1 MAQYTAIDYSQARM
15 SRDPRFDGVFFVG
28 VTSTGIF
35 CRPVCPARLPA
46 EKNVRYFEHA
56 SHALREGFRPC
67 LRCRPDSAPNSYAW
81 LGVQTTVRRA
91 EKLLSAIPSQSIAE
105 IASRLG
111 ISERYLGRLVNT
123 HFGVSPKTYQTMQKV
138 LFAKQVLHQSALP
151 VEQVAHSCGFE
162 NARALQRAVKQYC
175 KVSPASLRKG
185 AGYNEHTPSLSLF
198 LPYRPPYQWTQVRTF
213 LQYRAVK
220 GTESVT
226 DTSYWRC
233 LDNTD
238 GSGFVQAQHQPDKHG
253 FAVTVSVENLHFA
266 HRVIANLAR
275 VLDLHADPQIIR
287 RALICAGLP
296 ESAVSEGLRVP
307 GCWSVFEAGCRAILG
322 QQVSV
327 KAAIS
332 QVAMLTHEL
341 GEASSLG
348 VAFPSA
354 EVVADS
360 ELGFL
365 KMPEAR
371 KLALRN
377 FARYCAINT
386 DIDAEDVLALKGI
399 GPWTVN
405 YLQMRGHCEPDIYL
419 EGDLIV
425 RKIAA
430 QYDLKPENAHP
441 WRSYLTMQL
450 WQLA

>member
-1 MAQYTAIDYSQARM
+1 MTHYTDIDYSRARM

-91 EKLLSAIPSQSIAE
+91 ERLLSAIPPQPVAK

-111 ISERYLGRLVNT
+111 ISNRYLNKLVNT

-138 LFAKQVLHQSALP
+138 LFAKQLLQQSVLP
-151 VEQVAHSCGFE
+151 VDEVAHSCGFE

-175 KVSPASLRKG
+175 KVTPASLRRAQG
-185 AGYNEHTPSLSLF
+185 HAGQTPALTLF
-198 LPYRPPYQWTQVRTF
+198 LPYRPPYHWRQVRTF
-213 LQYRAVK
+213 LQQRAVA
-220 GTESVT
+220 GTESVS
-226 DTSYWRC
+226 DNSYWRC
-233 LDNTD
+233 LGDED
-238 GSGFVQAQHQPDKHG
+238 GSGYVMARHHPDRHG
-253 FAVTVSVENLHFA
+253 FAVTVSVDNLQFTHKI
-266 HRVIANLAR
+266 IASLSR
-275 VLDLHADPQIIR
+275 VLDLHADPRVIR
-287 RALICAGLP
+287 DTLIAAGIPEALIT
-296 ESAVSEGLRVP
+296 EGLRLP
-307 GCWSVFEAGCRAILG
+307 GCWSAFEAGCRAILG

-327 KAAIS
+327 KAAVN
-332 QVAMLTHEL
+332 QVANLTREL
-341 GEASSLG
+341 GEATSLG
-348 VAFPSA
+348 TAFPCA
-354 EVVADS
+354 ESVAES
-360 ELGFL
+360 ELSFL
-365 KMPEAR
+365 KMPGAR
-371 KLALRN
+371 KQALRD
-377 FARYCAINT
+377 FARYCTVNADINVK
-386 DIDAEDVLALKGI
+386 DVLALKGI
-399 GPWTVN
+399 GPWTVS
-405 YLQMRGHCEPDIYL
+405 YLQMRGFSEPDIYL

-430 QYDLKPENAHP
+430 QHLLNPEKAHP

>member
-1 MAQYTAIDYSQARM
+1 MTQYTASDYSQARM

-91 EKLLSAIPSQSIAE
+91 EKLLSAIPAQSVSDIA
-105 IASRLG
+105 ARLG
-111 ISERYLGRLVNT
+111 ISERYLNKLVNT

-138 LFAKQVLHQSALP
+138 LFAKQLLQQSALP
-151 VEQVAHSCGFE
+151 VEQVALSCGFE

-175 KVSPASLRKG
+175 KVTPASLRKRHEPVG
-185 AGYNEHTPSLSLF
+185 QVPTLTLF
-198 LPYRPPYQWTQVRTF
+198 LPYRPPYQWQQVRTF
-213 LQYRAVK
+213 LQQRAVA
-220 GTESVT
+220 GTETVT
-226 DTSYWRC
+226 DNTYWRC
-233 LDNTD
+233 LGDAD
-238 GSGFVQAQHQPDKHG
+238 GGGYVLAQHRPDRHG
-253 FAVTVSVENLHFA
+253 FAVTVSVDNLHFT
-266 HRVIANLAR
+266 HKVIASLSR
-275 VLDLHADPQIIR
+275 VLDLHADPQAIR
-287 RALICAGLP
+287 HALKNAGIPDTLI
-296 ESAVSEGLRVP
+296 AEGLRLP
-307 GCWSVFEAGCRAILG
+307 GCWSAFEAGCRAILG

-327 KAAIS
+327 KAAINK
-332 QVAMLTHEL
+332 VATLTHEL
-341 GEASSLG
+341 GEVTSLG
-348 VAFPSA
+348 IAFPCA
-354 EVVADS
+354 ESVAES
-360 ELGFL
+360 ELTFL
-365 KMPEAR
+365 KVPGAR
-371 KLALRN
+371 KQALRD
-377 FARYCAINT
+377 FARYCVMNAE
-386 DIDAEDVLALKGI
+386 IDVNDVLALKGI

-405 YLQMRGHCEPDIYL
+405 YLQMRGHSDPDIYL

-430 QYDLKPENAHP
+430 QHALNPENAHP